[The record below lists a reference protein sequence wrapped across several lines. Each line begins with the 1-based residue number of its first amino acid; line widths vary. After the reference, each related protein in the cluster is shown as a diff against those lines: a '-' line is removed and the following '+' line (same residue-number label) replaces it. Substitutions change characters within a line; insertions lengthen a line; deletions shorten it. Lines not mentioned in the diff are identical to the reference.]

1 MKNNLYII
9 LLTLSVIGVSC
20 RKEEVTV
27 FPDYSK
33 NWLVVEDNPND
44 ATIHANYQFYKET
57 GIPVFIKDTI
67 GSQARVDVFGRNF
80 TYYEVLSLTYSL
92 GGLVAGAQPSVYSF
106 TYCNKA
112 DVPAALS
119 FLKTEIIAGLPK
131 TIHVPSILLVGTMN
145 SNGFG
150 YAFKG
155 FNTIVISQISMIPSM
170 NATVKAQY
178 KGAILRAMLTNA
190 VNDAKY
196 ASILDK
202 FAAASRKFV
211 TVSDAYYMNTY
222 YLSTRVV
229 GLPTG
234 VTPTLQAIGFIGAE
248 PTNPYSTPATP
259 SMDAGLY
266 LEAMLGRTDAEFRQ
280 LYGSN
285 AVIMLKYG
293 YIRQILTDLGFPN
306 P

>member
-1 MKNNLYII
+1 MKTNLYIM
-9 LLTLSVIGVSC
+9 LLTLSVIGASC

-27 FPDYSK
+27 FPDYNK

-57 GIPVFIKDTI
+57 GIPIYVNDTI

-92 GGLVAGAQPSVYSF
+92 GGLVAGAQPSVYRF

-131 TIHVPSILLVGTMN
+131 SIHIPSIFLTETMN
-145 SNGFG
+145 TNGFN

-155 FNTIVISQISMIPSM
+155 FNTIMISQISMIPSM
-170 NATVKAQY
+170 TEATKVQY
-178 KGAILRAMLTNA
+178 KGAILRAILTNA

-196 ASILDK
+196 AGILDK
-202 FAAASRKFV
+202 FAAATRKFV
-211 TVSDAYYMNTY
+211 TVSDAYYLATF
-222 YLSTRVV
+222 YLSSRVV
-229 GLPTG
+229 GLPAG
-234 VTPTLQAIGFIGAE
+234 VTPSLQAIGFLGAE
-248 PTNPYSTPATP
+248 PTNQSSTPATP

-266 LEAMLGRTDAEFRQ
+266 LEAMLGRTDAQFKQ
-280 LYGSN
+280 MYGSN

-293 YIRQILTDLGFPN
+293 YIRQILTDLGMPN